1 MSAFDHMLDT
11 ASGLRIAQR
20 KELAELFGFET
31 RNKYEIQTATGEP
44 LGFAAEQHKGV
55 LGFLLR
61 QFLGHWRRFEILFF
75 DALRNPVFKAIHPF
89 RWLFERLELRA
100 ADGRQLGALQR
111 RFSLF
116 SKRFDM
122 EDAYGHVV
130 LTVSSP
136 LWRPW
141 TFTFT
146 RGPIE
151 IAVIRKRWSGVLQE
165 AFTDA
170 DTFSLE
176 FQPGPV
182 TPLERRLLLAAAVF
196 IDLTFFE
203 RKAE

>member
-1 MSAFDHMLDT
+1 MSAFDPILDS
-11 ASGLRIAQR
+11 AQGLRIVQR

-31 RNKYEIQTATGEP
+31 RNKYEIQTARGEP
-44 LGFAAEQHKGV
+44 LGFAAEQHKGL

-75 DALRNPVFKAIHPF
+75 DALKNPVLTAIHPF
-89 RWLFERLELRA
+89 RWFFERLELRA
-100 ADGRQLGALQR
+100 ADGRELGALQR
-111 RFSLF
+111 RFSWF

-122 EDAYGHVV
+122 VDAHGRVL

-176 FQPGPV
+176 FLPGPV
-182 TPLERRLLLAAAVF
+182 GPLERRLLLAAAVF
-196 IDLTFFE
+196 IDLAFFE
-203 RKAE
+203 RKAA